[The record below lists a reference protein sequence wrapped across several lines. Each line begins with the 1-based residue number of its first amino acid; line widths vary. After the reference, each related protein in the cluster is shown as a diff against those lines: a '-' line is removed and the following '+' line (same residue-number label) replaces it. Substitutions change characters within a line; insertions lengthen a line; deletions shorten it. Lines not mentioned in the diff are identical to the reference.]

1 MKTNRLV
8 AWKQAH
14 VQAALTSMG
23 ELCRNPV
30 SSFLAWLIIAIALAL
45 PGVLG
50 IILGNVQQLNAS
62 WQGNVPTLSVYLK
75 PLPLAQQEALQR
87 QIGSWGVVAS
97 TRRISPQQALQHLQA
112 VTQLTDLDQVL
123 PKNPLPTV
131 LVVRPKSSA
140 VQAQTLVGLKERLGQ
155 VRGVGFVQLDMRWVQ
170 RLLAF
175 LQVGKDLTLYL
186 AVLLAAGVLLI
197 VGNTIRLSLLRHK
210 RDIDVLSLIGA
221 TASFIRRPFLYRGFW
236 LGLGGGLVACLI
248 LFILQAYLGSAV
260 SRVADLYGSQFRLHG
275 LSGVSS
281 LYLILGAG
289 SLGILGAYLACVRVR
304 PCAKISA
311 Q

>member
-1 MKTNRLV
+1 MKTSRWV
-8 AWKQAH
+8 AWRQAH
-14 VQAALTSMG
+14 GQAAVTSLG

-45 PGVLG
+45 PGVLS
-50 IILGNVQQLNAS
+50 IVLSNVAQLNAK
-62 WQGNVPTLSVYLK
+62 WQGNVPTLSVYLQ
-75 PLPLAQQEALQR
+75 PQSLGQQEALQQ
-87 QIGSWGVVAS
+87 QINSWTTVAN
-97 TRRISPQQALQHLQA
+97 TRRITPQQALQHLQA

-131 LVVRPKSSA
+131 LVVRPKSTA
-140 VQAQTLVGLKERLGQ
+140 VQEETLAGLKERLAKI
-155 VRGVGFVQLDMRWVQ
+155 RGVDFVQLDMRWVQ

-221 TASFIRRPFLYRGFW
+221 TAGFIRRPFLYRGFW
-236 LGLGGGLVACLI
+236 LGLGGGLVAVAI
-248 LFILQAYLGSAV
+248 LSVLQNYLGSAV

-275 LSGVSS
+275 LSGTASF
-281 LYLILGAG
+281 YLIFGSGLLGV
-289 SLGILGAYLACVRVR
+289 LGAYIACWRVR
-304 PCAKISA
+304 HSA
-311 Q
+311 EIGAQ